1 MVVKL
6 LFTIKKLESLARIL
20 YSIDI
25 DSEWRLLFMYEK
37 ARQMMIE
44 AHSGQVRK
52 ITGEPYFSHPLNVAR
67 ILRRAGFREE
77 VVVAGLLHDAVEDT
91 EMTDQ
96 DIRATFGDVVA
107 DLVASH
113 TENKALSWEERKAH
127 TIEQVR
133 TGNLEEKALIVA
145 DKLDNLTSVKY
156 ALSSEGKSV
165 WGYFKRGYELQK
177 WYNEGIK
184 NNMEYGIN
192 PAEIPAF
199 FYEYARLVKWIF
211 KN

>member
-67 ILRRAGFREE
+67 IFAALVFAKKLLSRDYCTMPLR
-77 VVVAGLLHDAVEDT
+77 
-91 EMTDQ
+91 
-96 DIRATFGDVVA
+96 IR
-107 DLVASH
+107 
-113 TENKALSWEERKAH
+113 K
-127 TIEQVR
+127 
-133 TGNLEEKALIVA
+133 
-145 DKLDNLTSVKY
+145 
-156 ALSSEGKSV
+156 
-165 WGYFKRGYELQK
+165 
-177 WYNEGIK
+177 
-184 NNMEYGIN
+184 
-192 PAEIPAF
+192 
-199 FYEYARLVKWIF
+199 
-211 KN
+211 